1 MSFHPHIITIKGLLL
16 TGLILGTSVES
27 ATARGRRRVPHAS
40 PEDLPPGTYTSAGV
54 PLGMGF
60 LSPVHLNI
68 TYNDNKCRA
77 TMSVGNRSAGVNK
90 PYSVTEFT
98 AASMKEDLLRS
109 CGLAKCYQFD
119 VTLQRAILP
128 YVWDRNGKI
137 WEQGTRRMAL
147 CTANT
152 STTEEPK
159 LKLYFDA
166 RRRSKNGPFEELS
179 WPVPLARVERET
191 SDTEEP
197 STSSGLR
204 PSGSTPVR
212 DRVVSEG
219 ASRQAGRGNTLI
231 ANGFYYRFPAD
242 ETVVSMTVET
252 KTDGIQYATI
262 TSFVNGIHPMTL
274 KDSELVPDSTP
285 GCLRLKPAEGM
296 PASILRFCP
305 DGTGSIDV
313 RGGRVEY
320 KLIPLDVLDSGLSLL
335 DLSFAGQEDSNYYDP
350 NLAYFEPTSPELDT
364 SGRSSH

>member
-1 MSFHPHIITIKGLLL
+1 MSFHRQIITIKSLLL
-16 TGLILGTSVES
+16 TGLIFGTSVES
-27 ATARGRRRVPHAS
+27 ATPSGGRRVIDAS
-40 PEDLPPGTYTSAGV
+40 PEDLPSGTYTSVSV
-54 PLGMGF
+54 PPGMRF

-68 TYNDNKCRA
+68 TFNDNKCHA
-77 TMSVGNRSAGVNK
+77 TMSVGNRPVRANK

-98 AASMKEDLLRS
+98 AASTKDDLLRS
-109 CGLAKCYQFD
+109 CGLAKCYQFGLGL
-119 VTLQRAILP
+119 LQAILP
-128 YVWDRNGKI
+128 FVWDSMNKVWNLG
-137 WEQGTRRMAL
+137 GHRMAL
-147 CTANT
+147 CIEDT

-166 RRRSKNGPFEELS
+166 RRRSKGGPFEELS

-204 PSGSTPVR
+204 RSVSTPVR

-219 ASRQAGRGNTLI
+219 ASKQASRGDSLI

-242 ETVVSMTVET
+242 ETAVSMTVET

-262 TSFVNGIHPMTL
+262 NSFVNGIHPMTL

-285 GCLRLKPAEGM
+285 GCFRLKPAEGM

-305 DGTGSIDV
+305 D
-313 RGGRVEY
+313 
-320 KLIPLDVLDSGLSLL
+320 DVLDSGLSLL
-335 DLSFAGQEDSNYYDP
+335 DLSFPGQEDSDYYDP
-350 NLAYFEPTSPELDT
+350 NLAYFEPSSPEPEK
-364 SGRSSH
+364 S